1 MIATLYITV
10 RKGNHMPVAEIL
22 AGIAL
27 VKSSVDFIK
36 SNINTAKDIGEIAGA
51 IDGLFQGTEDA
62 QKLRNKKS
70 GVSLK
75 DQFGVQSVAQE
86 MIDAKLAEE
95 KMQEMRNLIDMR
107 FGPGT
112 WQKILDERQKRIT
125 EAKEAAR
132 LARIKKRKEEE
143 EFWEQVKMFCIVGG
157 AVIIGIICLI
167 GMLTVV

>member
-1 MIATLYITV
+1 
-10 RKGNHMPVAEIL
+10 
-22 AGIAL
+22 
-27 VKSSVDFIK
+27 
-36 SNINTAKDIGEIAGA
+36 
-51 IDGLFQGTEDA
+51 
-62 QKLRNKKS
+62 
-70 GVSLK
+70 
-75 DQFGVQSVAQE
+75 

-95 KMQEMRNLIDMR
+95 KMQEMRSLVDMR

-167 GMLTVV
+167 GMLTVI